1 MPKCSRWT
9 SMVVGLSTTVS
20 CRSTPQPRYS
30 RWSSCLSSDCTSPR
44 NAVVPFS
51 LSCRDF
57 HFCRSSHVLGPLC
70 CCFVLLFFKSRSF
83 FFFSF
88 MTHGQG
94 RNTDREHWHLSSCRV
109 TSSVWRSFLQ
119 RLRPFCRPLVVVPA
133 QVSELLHE
141 SMHVTRRCA

>member
-83 FFFSF
+83 FFFFIYDSRARTQHRPRALAF
-88 MTHGQG
+88 VQLSGDIVGLALISPAFATI
-94 RNTDREHWHLSSCRV
+94 LSSTGSR
-109 TSSVWRSFLQ
+109 TSTGL
-119 RLRPFCRPLVVVPA
+119 
-133 QVSELLHE
+133 
-141 SMHVTRRCA
+141 